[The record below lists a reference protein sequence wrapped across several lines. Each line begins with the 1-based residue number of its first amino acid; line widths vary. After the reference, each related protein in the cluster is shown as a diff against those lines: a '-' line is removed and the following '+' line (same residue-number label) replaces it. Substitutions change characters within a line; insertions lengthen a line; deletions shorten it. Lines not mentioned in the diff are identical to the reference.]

1 MNCNAQ
7 TLLQIAGAPSHP
19 SPLDSSALIVI
30 DPQREYVDG
39 LLRLEGIDEAII
51 EVRRL
56 LELARERNVPIFHVV
71 HHGRQGSA
79 VFDPDGPAVAI
90 IGELAPRDDE
100 TIITKALPNAFAAT
114 SLHELLRRAGRTE
127 LIVTGFATHMCV
139 SATTRAALDLGYR
152 VTLVANGT
160 ATRAL
165 PNPLSGET
173 IPARIIHEATLA
185 ALADRFAIV
194 VADSAALATGP

>member
-1 MNCNAQ
+1 
-7 TLLQIAGAPSHP
+7 
-19 SPLDSSALIVI
+19 VI

-90 IGELAPRDDE
+90 IAELAPRDDE